1 MKKRI
6 MSSYLIL
13 VFLAFA
19 LVGCFTVPP
28 PIYDPIDPD
37 VENAKTP
44 TIVSVDKAAMWTD
57 ESLTITGTNFS
68 DSLDENTV
76 YFFTV
81 NEPVIGTTN
90 VVVDSLL
97 VDGTYNVTNY
107 FKDIDITSSGYVTT
121 ITSDIAG
128 VTTAVDYRVA
138 TSTSEYTTSD
148 STTLVLTSIVTE
160 PIFTLFDTT
169 WYDTSWVDMEIATDD
184 STYLDSI
191 VYDTTFINVDTSL
204 VNVIDTT
211 GYTKMLRTITTSG
224 SISDWV
230 SHTAVPGVV
239 TAASATSLTVTP
251 PEVDVLNAKI
261 AIHVQG
267 ALAPAEWGFIDLMVK
282 P

>member
-19 LVGCFTVPP
+19 LVGCFTVPDP
-28 PIYDPIDPD
+28 LYDPIDPD

-44 TIVSVDKAAMWTD
+44 TIISVDKAAMWTD

-81 NEPVIGTTN
+81 NEPVIGDTT
-90 VVVDSLL
+90 VVKDSLII
-97 VDGTYNVTNY
+97 DGTYNVTNY
-107 FKDIDITSSGYVTT
+107 YKDIDITSSDYVTT
-121 ITSDIAG
+121 ITSIIAG
-128 VTTAVDYRVA
+128 VTSIVDYRVP
-138 TSTSEYTTSD
+138 TTTTEYTTSD
-148 STTLVLTSIVTE
+148 STTLVLQSIATE
-160 PIFTLFDTT
+160 PVFTVFDTT
-169 WYDTSWVDMEIATDD
+169 FLD
-184 STYLDSI
+184 STL
-191 VYDTTFINVDTSL
+191 YDTTWNGIITSKDSTFIVS
-204 VNVIDTT
+204 IDTT
-211 GYTKMLRTITTSG
+211 GYTKMLRTVTTYG

-267 ALAPAEWGFIDLMVK
+267 ALAPAEWGFIDLMVR

>member
-13 VFLAFA
+13 AFVAFA

-28 PIYDPIDPD
+28 PIYDPIDSD

-44 TIVSVDKAAMWTD
+44 TIVSVDKSAMWTD
-57 ESLTITGTNFS
+57 ESVTITGTNFS
-68 DSLDENTV
+68 DSLDENLV

-90 VVVDSLL
+90 VVVDSLI
-97 VDGTYNVTNY
+97 VDGTYNVMNY
-107 FKDIDITSSGYVTT
+107 FKDIAITSSGYVTT
-121 ITSDIAG
+121 IISDIAG
-128 VTTAVDYRVA
+128 IIDTVEYLVP
-138 TSTSEYTTSD
+138 TSTTEYTTSD

-160 PIFTLFDTT
+160 PVFTLFDSTFL
-169 WYDTSWVDMEIATDD
+169 D
-184 STYLDSI
+184 STL
-191 VYDTTFINVDTSL
+191 YDTTWNGIITSMDSTFL
-204 VNVIDTT
+204 VGIDTT
-211 GYTKMLRTITTSG
+211 GYTKMVRTVTTSG

-239 TAASATSLTVTP
+239 TAASATSLTITP

>member
-1 MKKRI
+1 M
-6 MSSYLIL
+6 
-13 VFLAFA
+13 
-19 LVGCFTVPP
+19 
-28 PIYDPIDPD
+28 
-37 VENAKTP
+37 ENAKTP
-44 TIVSVDKAAMWTD
+44 TIGSVDKSAMWTD
-57 ESLTITGTNFS
+57 ESFTITGTNFS

-97 VDGTYNVTNY
+97 VDGTYNITNY
-107 FKDIDITSSGYVTT
+107 FKDINITSSGYVTT
-121 ITSDIAG
+121 ITSIIADE
-128 VTTAVDYRVA
+128 TTIVEYRVP

-148 STTLVLTSIVTE
+148 STTLVLQSIVTE
-160 PIFTLFDTT
+160 PIFTSIDTSWSDTTGTDTVMTNWDTT
-169 WYDTSWVDMEIATDD
+169 WVITS
-184 STYLDSI
+184 
-191 VYDTTFINVDTSL
+191 
-204 VNVIDTT
+204 IDTT

-239 TAASATSLTVTP
+239 TAASATSLTITP
-251 PEVDVLNAKI
+251 PEIDVLNAKI